1 MGAVSASARSLPK
14 WSAQPRATS
23 HVRDNHEGPDGI
35 GSQEVVSVFMTT
47 TLQTIH
53 DVPVLT
59 CAPEGETIAREG
71 DALDLIGNAGYQ
83 GAAWV
88 VVPVERFDETFFQLS
103 TRVAGDIIQKFVQ
116 YRVGLAVIGDI
127 SRHTTDSSAL
137 RDFVREC
144 NRGRQTWFL
153 ADIDE
158 LRERL
163 KG

>member
-1 MGAVSASARSLPK
+1 
-14 WSAQPRATS
+14 
-23 HVRDNHEGPDGI
+23 
-35 GSQEVVSVFMTT
+35 MTT

-53 DVPVLT
+53 DVPVLM
-59 CAPEGETIAREG
+59 CDAEGGVIGGEG
-71 DALDLIGNAGYQ
+71 DALDLIGDAGYQ

-88 VVPVERFDETFFQLS
+88 AVPVERFDERFFRLS

-116 YRVGLAVIGDI
+116 YRVGLAVVGDI
-127 SRHTTDSSAL
+127 SRHTEASSAL

-144 NRGRQTWFL
+144 NRNRQTWFL
-153 ADIDE
+153 TDVDE